1 MPDPDVPWD
10 SDDPTIQALAKPKPL
25 PGADIAQAAPGYV
38 ANALGITDAVKAL
51 RGEMTPDE
59 AQGFALTA
67 AAGLIPGAKI
77 EGLAGKSLADLIPH
91 LNPSEA
97 GTKSLGELFPN
108 LFSGGAKAA
117 KAAPAADNSLEQA
130 IKDAYNAPAL
140 GGGKPYDLSD
150 EAIDKKLADNP
161 GASIFDVAGA
171 GPNSVINH
179 YEGGAFPSDGWK
191 PKLVLGGKGEV
202 YPPDT
207 FAGIPRKI
215 PFSVPEKAQAAG
227 FNIPLTHGTR
237 AEDPFTEFKLPE
249 ELQGGWPEVGV
260 HGGSPI
266 AAKRFAGD
274 TLYNESDK
282 KPRVYPLV
290 MRAQNPLETP
300 DLGNWGP
307 QKIATYLADNQS
319 GLFPRHEIENAAGT
333 SDLREID
340 KLPSGQQTAVMQ
352 NLRGLIKSKGFDSIK
367 YKNNVED
374 PGHTSYIALDPS
386 QLRSPWAA
394 FKDLQSR
401 NLLAGLAGGAVAA
414 PAVGSQVQDYVKA
427 LQK

>member
-108 LFSGGAKAA
+108 LFAGGAKAA
-117 KAAPAADNSLEQA
+117 AKAAPVID
-130 IKDAYNAPAL
+130 
-140 GGGKPYDLSD
+140 DLSD
-150 EAIDKKLADNP
+150 EAISKKLADNP
-161 GASIFDVAGA
+161 GASIFDVAGTS
-171 GPNSVINH
+171 PNSVIDH
-179 YEGGAFPSDGWK
+179 YAGGAFPSEGWK
-191 PKLVLGGKGEV
+191 PKSVLGGAGEI

-367 YKNNVED
+367 YKNDVED